1 MYKGKHLK
9 REKPRRWN
17 QSAAMLVSLLL
28 LLGITA
34 GGTVAFLAAS
44 DGPVENTFTPSKV
57 TTWVNEDTT
66 TTPGTKKDVKIK
78 NTGDTTAYIR
88 AAVVVTW
95 QDADGNI
102 YGQRPVEGT
111 DYAITWSGTAANGGW
126 KKGEDGFYY
135 YLKPVFA
142 GDNTATL
149 FTDCAPVAGKAP
161 EGYSLAVEI
170 VGSGIQSVPDDVVQE
185 EWSNGKVAIAI
196 DSNGN
201 LAVAAK

>member
-9 REKPRRWN
+9 HEKPSRWHK
-17 QSAAMLVSLLL
+17 SKAMLVSLLL
-28 LLGITA
+28 IIGV
-34 GGTVAFLAAS
+34 TVGSTLAYIVTS
-44 DGPVENTFTPSKV
+44 DGPVTNTFTPSV
-57 TTWVNEDTT
+57 VSTYVQENVSN
-66 TTPGTKKDVKIK
+66 GKKTDVKIE

-135 YLKPVFA
+135 YLKPVIA

-149 FTDCAPVAGKAP
+149 FTDCAPAAGKAP

-201 LAVAAK
+201 LTVAAK